1 MKLYDWPGAPNCR
14 RVTIY
19 LAEKGLDI
27 PLERVDLASGEHL
40 APPFRR
46 KNPAGRVPVLEL
58 DDGVCLAESLAIVEY
73 LEELNP
79 EPPMIGTTPLE
90 RARVRAAERRAE
102 LGIMFPASVV
112 FQNTSRFFADRF
124 EQSEA
129 AAAYGRSN
137 FGIASKLIDELIGNE
152 PFFAGDRPTIAD
164 CTLAASVEFALR
176 AGLEIDPARGNFRH
190 WWAAFS
196 ARPSMARE

>member
-1 MKLYDWPGAPNCR
+1 MKLHDWPGAPNCR

-19 LAEKGLDI
+19 LSEKGLDI
-27 PLERVDLASGEHL
+27 PLERVDLPSGEHL
-40 APPFRR
+40 APPFMR

-79 EPPMIGTTPLE
+79 EPTMIGTTPLE

-102 LGIMFPASVV
+102 LGIMFPAAIV
-112 FQNTSRFFADRF
+112 FQNTSPFFAERID
-124 EQSEA
+124 QSPQ
-129 AAAYGRSN
+129 AAAYGRRN
-137 FGIASKLIDELIGNE
+137 FEGACKLIDELIGDG

-176 AGLEIDPARGNFRH
+176 AGLEIDPAQGNFGR

-196 ARPSMARE
+196 ARPSVARA

>member
-1 MKLYDWPGAPNCR
+1 MKLHDFPGAPNCR

-19 LAEKGLDI
+19 LAEKGLDV
-27 PLERVDLASGEHL
+27 PLERVDLLSGEHR

-58 DDGVCLAESLAIVEY
+58 DDGVCLSESLAIVEY

-102 LGIMFPASVV
+102 LGIMFPAAIV
-112 FQNTSRFFADRF
+112 FQNTSPFFAARVD
-124 EQSEA
+124 QSPET
-129 AAAYGRSN
+129 AAYGRRN
-137 FGIASKLIDELIGNE
+137 FGIACKLIDELIGDG

-164 CTLAASVEFALR
+164 CTLAAAVEFASR
-176 AGLEIDPARGNFRH
+176 AGLEIDSALGNFKR
-190 WWAAFS
+190 WWTAFS
-196 ARPSMARE
+196 ARPSLARE